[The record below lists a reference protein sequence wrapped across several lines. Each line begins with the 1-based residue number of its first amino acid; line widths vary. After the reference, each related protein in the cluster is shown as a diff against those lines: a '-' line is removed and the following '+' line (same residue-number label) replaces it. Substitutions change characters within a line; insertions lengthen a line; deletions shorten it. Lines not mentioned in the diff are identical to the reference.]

1 MLNWKKLFMFNLGVE
16 ILPSNFLDLHYNE
29 NLLEWN
35 MSLTLEEK
43 EEWESGIIWIIHVH
57 LSINQI

>member
-1 MLNWKKLFMFNLGVE
+1 MFNLGVE

-43 EEWESGIIWIIHVH
+43 EEWESGLIWIIHVH